1 MFRLRKVNVVVA
13 MLCGLWIGGML
24 TSCVEEEGVFEDVEN
39 EELYGGEG
47 DHEPPIPPLKP

>member
-1 MFRLRKVNVVVA
+1 MKKTKLILAIVI
-13 MLCGLWIGGML
+13 LCILWIGGIL
-24 TSCVEEEGVFEDVEN
+24 TSCAEEEGVFEDVEN

>member
-1 MFRLRKVNVVVA
+1 MFRLRKLNVVVA

-47 DHEPPIPPLKP
+47 DDEPPIPPLKP